1 MKILKKIVREDNFLS
16 LTGNVVIAILGI
28 GGFALLA
35 RSLDLEVFGEW
46 VLFIAA
52 GSFVEMFRFGITN
65 TGLIRYLSGADESS
79 RVKLIG
85 SNALISLGATVAVA
99 LILIICK
106 LVFPEAIQTSGY
118 NVFFVWYPLLAFLN
132 LPWNIALVVLQ
143 ADRKYIQILV
153 LKSVNSGLFFLIILL
168 HYLVFDLSLNQLVL
182 ALIIVNA
189 LTSII
194 SLVLG
199 WDGIL
204 LINKASKETNKS
216 LLHFGKYTTF
226 TLIGT
231 NLLRSVDTL
240 IISLSPLGSAAVAL
254 YSIPLKLTEL
264 QQIPLRSF
272 VATAFP
278 KMSKASLHH
287 EIDEVKSLFYT
298 YSGALTYLF
307 IGISVFTFV
316 FAEFFVI
323 VISGNQYLKTDPITG
338 FNVVDI
344 VRVFSIYGLLLPI
357 DRMTGVGL
365 DSINRPKINAI
376 KVFVMVV
383 ANVIGDLVAIFV
395 FKSLLLVAIASIF
408 FTVIGIW
415 LGMYFFDK
423 ELSISFKEI
432 FKSGFRFYL
441 SLFNKMTHNRY
452 NRFVQIEKDSR

>member
-35 RSLDLEVFGEW
+35 RSLALEVFGEW

-52 GSFVEMFRFGITN
+52 GSFIEMFRFGITN
-65 TGLIRYLSGADESS
+65 TGLIRYLSGADGFY
-79 RVKLIG
+79 RIKLIG
-85 SNALISLGATVAVA
+85 SNALISLGATIIVAV
-99 LILIICK
+99 ILIACK
-106 LVFPEAIQTSGY
+106 LVFPEAIKNSGY
-118 NVFFVWYPLLAFLN
+118 NMFFTWYPLLAFLN
-132 LPWNIALVVLQ
+132 LPWNSALVVLQ

-153 LKSVNSGLFFLIILL
+153 LKAINSGFFFLVILL
-168 HYLVFDLSLNQLVL
+168 HFLVVTLNLNQLVI
-182 ALIIVNA
+182 ALIIVNGA
-189 LTSII
+189 TSII
-194 SLVLG
+194 SLILG

-204 LINKASKETNKS
+204 HIKKASVETNKI

-278 KMSKASLHH
+278 KMSKASLQDK
-287 EIDEVKSLFYT
+287 IDEVKSLFYT

-307 IGISVFTFV
+307 VGISLVTFV

-323 VISGNQYLKTDPITG
+323 AISGHKYLVTDPITG
-338 FNVVDI
+338 FNVVAI
-344 VRVFSIYGLLLPI
+344 VRVFSVYGLLLPI

-365 DSINRPKINAI
+365 DSINKPKINAI
-376 KVFVMVV
+376 KVFVMLL
-383 ANVIGDLVAIFV
+383 ANVIGDLIAILI
-395 FKSLLLVAIASIF
+395 FKSLILVAIGSIF
-408 FTVIGIW
+408 FTIIGVW
-415 LGMYFFDK
+415 MGMYFLDK
-423 ELSISFKEI
+423 ELSLSFREI
-432 FKSGFRFYL
+432 FSKGVLFYI
-441 SLFNKMTHNRY
+441 SLFNKATHNRY
-452 NRFVQIEKDSR
+452 ESFVKIENNIR